1 MIERLSTQAQGAP
14 KAEGQ
19 PSRAARGNFADWL
32 EAPAREAPE
41 ATPAAPDHAIST
53 DTGTAPWAGEAVVQF
68 HFRQGPGG
76 LEVVSVPWRLAA
88 QGRLSQRGA
97 NEPAAWPVAPTT
109 PASDRLTGSLRSS
122 TDHGIPGVPAPA
134 RLPGVHDVL
143 PAMSMPPQHDAAGGA
158 DRDADLPSPAGSAP
172 AAVARPW
179 LARMVRWLEQ
189 KGHDPAVWVRD
200 YRLEPAEAGELAAA
214 LRTQARE
221 HGITLERIVLNGREL
236 WNARAPHQPE
246 AR

>member
-1 MIERLSTQAQGAP
+1 MIERLSTQAQGTP
-14 KAEGQ
+14 NAESQ

-32 EAPAREAPE
+32 EAPAKEAREG
-41 ATPAAPDHAIST
+41 TPAVPDSAVSIE
-53 DTGTAPWAGEAVVQF
+53 TGEVPSAGETVVQF
-68 HFRQGPGG
+68 HFRHGPGG

-88 QGRLSQRGA
+88 HGTLSQRGA
-97 NEPAAWPVAPTT
+97 NEPAAWPVATT
-109 PASDRLTGSLRSS
+109 VPASEQLSGSLRPSS
-122 TDHGIPGVPAPA
+122 DQAVPGMHAPA
-134 RLPGVHDVL
+134 RLPGMREVL
-143 PAMSMPPQHDAAGGA
+143 RATPIASRHNVAGS
-158 DRDADLPSPAGSAP
+158 ADLDASPPSLAGSAP

-214 LRTQARE
+214 LRMQARE
-221 HGITLERIVLNGREL
+221 HGITLERIVVNGREL
-236 WNARAPHQPE
+236 WNAHAMYQPE

>member
-19 PSRAARGNFADWL
+19 PSRPARGNFADWL
-32 EAPAREAPE
+32 EAPAQEAPE
-41 ATPAAPDHAIST
+41 GTPATPDSAISVE
-53 DTGTAPWAGEAVVQF
+53 TGAVPWAGEAVVQF

-88 QGRLSQRGA
+88 QGSLSQRGA
-97 NEPAAWPVAPTT
+97 NAPAAWPVATMA
-109 PASDRLTGSLRSS
+109 PASERLPGSLRSS
-122 TDHGIPGVPAPA
+122 PDHGIPGVPDPA
-134 RLPGVHDVL
+134 RLPGGFDAL
-143 PAMSMPPQHDAAGGA
+143 PAMPMPPRHDAAGSAGK
-158 DRDADLPSPAGSAP
+158 DAGPPSLAGSAP
-172 AAVARPW
+172 AAGAMPW

-200 YRLEPAEAGELAAA
+200 YRLEPAEADELAAA
-214 LRTQARE
+214 LRTHARE
-221 HGITLERIVLNGREL
+221 HGITLERIVVNGREL
-236 WNARAPHQPE
+236 WNARATNQQE